1 MPRSKKDS
9 PTTDTDTRRVIK
21 KYPNRRLYDSTA
33 SSYITLNEVKKMVL
47 DGVGFVVQDAK
58 TGADISR
65 SILLQIILEEETA
78 GVPLF
83 SEDTLSNIIRFYGH
97 ALQSQM
103 GKLLESNLQNMS
115 SLQRKIAEHSLPFGA
130 DAWRNLVMS
139 PNPFMQSLND
149 YANQMLAEVTR
160 HKT

>member
-65 SILLQIILEEETA
+65 SILCK
-78 GVPLF
+78 LF
-83 SEDTLSNIIRFYGH
+83 
-97 ALQSQM
+97 
-103 GKLLESNLQNMS
+103 
-115 SLQRKIAEHSLPFGA
+115 
-130 DAWRNLVMS
+130 
-139 PNPFMQSLND
+139 
-149 YANQMLAEVTR
+149 
-160 HKT
+160 